1 MLLRNKCFFFT
12 TIRTCFKMSSFLK
25 YIYLNL
31 PANLN
36 GEQLTRKRQITK
48 AHNKT
53 QHLTS
58 SFLPSS
64 SSLLFVSTEHSCS
77 KIRHL
82 LGWNGKPKLKGVKYF
97 ISIIIIFNLKYNPL
111 NLLDFTP
118 LEFKFIL

>member
-1 MLLRNKCFFFT
+1 MLLLYF
-12 TIRTCFKMSSFLK
+12 RTCFKMSSFLK

-36 GEQLTRKRQITK
+36 GEQLTRSRKITK

-111 NLLDFTP
+111 NLLGFTP